1 MSSDFQDDLLQDT
14 YEFRGQKRKKID
26 NCEDLSSQFFT
37 NPAICK
43 NEAQSA
49 KSTTAS
55 VRREMKYQHK
65 VTNEYAPQY
74 DSSFFEESCPFPPA

>member
-43 NEAQSA
+43 NEA
-49 KSTTAS
+49 
-55 VRREMKYQHK
+55 
-65 VTNEYAPQY
+65 
-74 DSSFFEESCPFPPA
+74 